1 MEEEEEEEEEY
12 ARDTQKGHQSSRG
25 SGHGRWPVL

>member
-12 ARDTQKGHQSSRG
+12 ARYVIIRVAKFGGATN
-25 SGHGRWPVL
+25 SGD